1 MYREFE
7 NIQIKTMQTYNNL
20 DFRWRGLNDIILN
33 LLIERT

>member
-1 MYREFE
+1 
-7 NIQIKTMQTYNNL
+7 MQTYNNL